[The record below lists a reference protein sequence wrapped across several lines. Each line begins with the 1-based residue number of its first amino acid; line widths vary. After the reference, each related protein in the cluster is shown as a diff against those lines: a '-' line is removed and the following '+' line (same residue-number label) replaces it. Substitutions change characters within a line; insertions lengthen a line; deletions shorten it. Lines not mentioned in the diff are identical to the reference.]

1 LKAQASWQSAATI
14 TRSSTIPKEK
24 GRPVSRTAKKRNLWH
39 PANIFAYIHSAAG
52 KLILAANSVDPV
64 HLRFGL
70 SRAEV

>member
-1 LKAQASWQSAATI
+1 LAVGGDDHAFVA
-14 TRSSTIPKEK
+14 RSKEK